1 MVRLMCLQIK
11 CGKVAIEKERDK
23 EMEGGGRERES
34 STERLNEGP
43 RERRKERKTIRK
55 QKCASIDMLLFASRS
70 HCDSYGRV
78 GSWLEETGSINPF
91 IVALISQPQSISLLK
106 LAMDQK
112 LLVGSQQ
119 NQ

>member
-1 MVRLMCLQIK
+1 MRLLASQFPL
-11 CGKVAIEKERDK
+11 
-23 EMEGGGRERES
+23 
-34 STERLNEGP
+34 RLIWKGLFL
-43 RERRKERKTIRK
+43 
-55 QKCASIDMLLFASRS
+55 ASNI
-70 HCDSYGRV
+70 
-78 GSWLEETGSINPF
+78 GSINPF